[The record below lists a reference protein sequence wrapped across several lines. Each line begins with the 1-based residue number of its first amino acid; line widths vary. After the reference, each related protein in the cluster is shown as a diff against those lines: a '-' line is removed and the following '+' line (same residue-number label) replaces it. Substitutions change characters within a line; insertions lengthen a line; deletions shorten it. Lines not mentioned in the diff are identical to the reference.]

1 MATHSLPSAVRKNF
15 KRLSSGRKNYQ
26 LLADTGFGTSTG
38 LKMTVNYDRLVKPCL
53 WALEL

>member
-26 LLADTGFGTSTG
+26 LLADTGFGT
-38 LKMTVNYDRLVKPCL
+38 RR
-53 WALEL
+53 A